1 MRTAC
6 LTRQFSARP
15 CRNANTTPSLLT
27 RRLPVI
33 IQRYLSRQV
42 LGTTVAIASVLTVIL
57 MSGRIIKYFGMAA
70 DGRMDVSLLTAV
82 LVYRLPGF
90 LELIV
95 PLGMFIAILLVF
107 GRLYLDNE
115 MAVLSASGVSR
126 GQIVLHLLP
135 PVLLV
140 MLAVAAT
147 SFYVTP
153 LGNAESERLF
163 AQQAE
168 RNSFD
173 MVKPGRFQRIGDRML
188 YVAALSDD
196 KRRLLDVRLFEERP
210 VSKAPARQIM
220 VQAESGRRVVDA
232 VTGEAFLVLE
242 NGVRHDVVPGDPVR
256 REIRFDY
263 YRVLLPQSEA
273 VEKLTKIRSFST
285 PEVMAQRQENP
296 AARGEWIWRLSM
308 PALVPVVALLAFS
321 LSRVNPR
328 QGRYLKLFPAIL
340 LYLSYVVGIA
350 AIRNSVEKGK
360 LAEGMIWSVHAGYLL
375 LAVVLV
381 NAENLG
387 LAWRRWRAGGGVE

>member
-1 MRTAC
+1 M
-6 LTRQFSARP
+6 
-15 CRNANTTPSLLT
+15 
-27 RRLPVI
+27 I

-42 LGTTVAIASVLTVIL
+42 LGTTVAIATVLTVIL

-82 LVYRLPGF
+82 LLYRLPGF

-126 GQIVLHLLP
+126 GQIVMHLAV
-135 PVLLV
+135 PVFLV
-140 MLAVAAT
+140 MGLVAAT
-147 SFYVTP
+147 SLYVTP
-153 LGNAESERLF
+153 MGNAASEKLF
-163 AQQAE
+163 AEQAD
-168 RNSFD
+168 RNTFD
-173 MVKPGRFQRIGDRML
+173 LVKPGRFQRIGDRML
-188 YVAALSDD
+188 YASALSDD
-196 KRRLLDVRLFEERP
+196 RRRLLDVRLFEERA
-210 VSKAPARQIM
+210 VSGAPARQIM
-220 VQAESGRRVVDA
+220 VQAESGLREVDP

-242 NGVRHDVVPGDPVR
+242 NGVRHDVVPGDAVR
-256 REIRFDY
+256 REIRFDH

-273 VEKLTKIRSFST
+273 VEKLTKIRSFTT
-285 PEVMAQRQENP
+285 PEVRAQRADNP
-296 AARGEWIWRLSM
+296 AASGEWIWRLSM
-308 PALVPVVALLAFS
+308 PVLVPVVALLALS

-360 LAEGMIWSVHAGYLL
+360 LAEGMVWSVHAAYLM
-375 LAVVLV
+375 LAVAVL
-381 NAENLG
+381 NAENLR
-387 LAWRRWRAGGGVE
+387 LAWRRWTSREGAA